1 MLVPVQGGVAQLQK
15 RNRTILEQEA
25 ALSTVVIP
33 SVYIFNVG
41 PRVWRGVGG
50 GKQWVIPAC
59 PKGERF
65 SEPIAIPA
73 LVLSERD
80 LADGGNN
87 LDTVIDAA
95 LSGTRKVGNESK
107 HVMGVAD
114 DVIGKNSTSPGLD
127 LHTTNG
133 EWFGVFVSQNE
144 LPTDDEIDI
153 AESKLRDMMQLV
165 YAQGA
170 EKVQAGEK
178 VGMADRRL
186 YNEAAE
192 YLRAKPLWGNLDHTM
207 DSCPLCGEDIRKGA
221 SICKHCHNRID
232 ADSVEAFFRKQQGET
247 ALAATAETPEWSDPG
262 SDSGEGAENENEAAK
277 PAARKKSR
285 GRNN

>member
-1 MLVPVQGGVAQLQK
+1 MLVPVQGGVQNLQK
-15 RNRTILEQEA
+15 RNRTILEQQA
-25 ALSTVVIP
+25 ALATVEIP

-50 GKQWVIPAC
+50 GKEWIIPAC
-59 PKGERF
+59 PRGARY
-65 SEPIAIPA
+65 SEPVAIPS

-95 LSGTRKVGNESK
+95 LSGTRKVGNTVK

-114 DVIGKNSTSPGLD
+114 DIIGIHSTSPGLD

-133 EWFGVFVSQNE
+133 VWFGVFCSQHE
-144 LPTDDEIDI
+144 EPADEEIE
-153 AESKLRDMMQLV
+153 AAQSKLGEMMQLI
-165 YAQGA
+165 YAAGS
-170 EKVQAGEK
+170 EKVQQGEK
-178 VGMADRRL
+178 VAMADRRI

-192 YLRAKPLWGNLDHTM
+192 FLHAKPLWGNLDHTM

-221 SICKHCHNRID
+221 RVCKHCQRAID
-232 ADSVEAFFRKQQGET
+232 PASVDTFFRKQEREAAQMIDMET
-247 ALAATAETPEWSDPG
+247 QA
-262 SDSGEGAENENEAAK
+262 SGEVEGSKADDTDPRPAK
-277 PAARKKSR
+277 KPSRSRK
-285 GRNN
+285 N